1 MCGRESSSACL
12 STARWITQGSEQDSG
27 PRIEGIKGTGRV
39 LGWRIGGRYTD
50 ARLRN
55 GTKRKEIRK
64 KERKGKSKR
73 KPRDGNERNE

>member
-1 MCGRESSSACL
+1 VCGRESSPACL
-12 STARWITQGSEQDSG
+12 SAARWITQGSEQDSG

-50 ARLRN
+50 VRLRK

-64 KERKGKSKR
+64 RTKG
-73 KPRDGNERNE
+73 EI